1 MARVIVPPGNPG
13 PVNDGERR
21 VLRWLRDKLS
31 DEFALHPNLTIS
43 VDGGTKQVEC
53 DIIVVGPD
61 CVWVVEVK
69 DLAGVV
75 NVGEHDFTVNGE
87 FRRHPVDATR
97 LKAQKIKSR
106 ISIDPQLGDV
116 WLQPIVILA
125 REPRHLDVVPSMR
138 KFVMNPMQAAAAIG
152 DPTAIGLQRDRLP
165 APLRKRFAERLA
177 IDARSRPPR
186 KRVGSWL
193 LVELLNED
201 AGRQEWVARQDVL
214 GSEAILELVR
224 LSPTMA
230 PNQRQSVT
238 ADVFRAARMG
248 QKLGASERILA
259 PSSAFTADDGTLV
272 VVHPRSPAPNLD
284 VIGEEIADYADDTKI
299 KILRSVA
306 EAIDLCHRNEIV
318 HGGLG
323 TSVIHVSE
331 GGSAAV
337 GRLGRA
343 RSFSQV
349 RPARHA
355 EAWPIPEGTPEGP
368 LEDVF
373 ALLSLIHHLW
383 PSGAPSDVANIAGAV
398 ADGTTET
405 AAAVLKSLSDGDASP
420 SEEMPPEPG
429 AVFADRYRLDQPI
442 SKGAATTIFDAFDA
456 VTSDRVAVKVY
467 EAGAEG
473 SRLLAEY
480 RTLSAIAHEGI
491 VRVRYVGQHGS
502 HWYLVSEFVEGPDLR
517 SLIVDAKP
525 VAEPVGAA
533 LMVQLLDALEE
544 VHPDMAALSL
554 LLADDSEQTDEQ
566 ADEHADQLDDIRSS
580 GFAHRDIN
588 PENILLHPERGPVL
602 VDFGLAARPGGAA
615 VGVNHAYLPAD
626 AAPDA
631 ADPDVDLFAAGIVL
645 HELLTGDHPYE
656 DRDPV
661 GGQLSINAALSSE
674 IRNLIARACAPH
686 RENRFVSAGEFRAAL
701 APFVIGDV
709 ELPEPP
715 KDTLETL
722 RAIDAALAERRFD
735 DAVALCPDDWT
746 AVRERIELHRT
757 ALQPV
762 AASEALLELDGWVLE
777 KQRFEP
783 FAVAADPSNV
793 ERGPGEAHHYLV
805 TGPAGEA
812 LQLTDYQADDAR
824 WIQVTD
830 TFQTGMPLKRL
841 GQGLRLGTAIDAESM
856 MIELGQA
863 RIKIRND
870 NPLWSNLFK
879 AEPSELDQG
888 ANCDV
893 ENLMVEWGAIG
904 YGTREE
910 QVGDQSNRKRQMCVV
925 APTDVEHLPAVA
937 FLVTRI
943 LPLARGITAS

>member
-1 MARVIVPPGNPG
+1 MARIQVPPGNPG

-31 DEFALHPNLTIS
+31 DEFELHPNLTIS

-75 NVGEHDFTVNGE
+75 DVGEHDFTVNGE

-106 ISIDPQLGDV
+106 ISIDPQLSGV
-116 WLQPIVILA
+116 WLQPIVVLA
-125 REPRHLDVVPSMR
+125 KEPRSLQVATTMR
-138 KFVMNPMQAAAAIG
+138 KFVMNTSQATQAIT
-152 DPTAIGLQRDRLP
+152 DPTAIGLQRDRMP
-165 APLRKRFAERLA
+165 GPLRKRFAERLA

-186 KRVGSWL
+186 KRIGSWRL
-193 LVELLNED
+193 TELLD
-201 AGRQEWVARQDVL
+201 DRAGRQEWVARHDVL
-214 GSEAILELVR
+214 GSEAVLELVS
-224 LSPTMA
+224 LGPTMT
-230 PNQRQSVT
+230 PNQRRSVT
-238 ADVFRAARMG
+238 NDVFRAARLG

-259 PSSAFTADDGTLV
+259 PTSAFTADDGTLV

-284 VIGEEIADYADDTKI
+284 VIGDEIAGYAEDAKV
-299 KILRSVA
+299 KILRSVT

-318 HGGLG
+318 HGALG
-323 TSVIHVSE
+323 TSVIHVNE

-343 RSFSQV
+343 RPV
-349 RPARHA
+349 GHARPAKHA

-368 LEDVF
+368 LEDVV
-373 ALLSLIHHLW
+373 ALVPLIGHLW
-383 PSGAPSDVANIAGAV
+383 PSGAPSDVANIADAIS
-398 ADGTTET
+398 DGTTET
-405 AAAVLKSLSDGDASP
+405 AAAVLSSLGAGDAAP
-420 SEEMPPEPG
+420 SEDMPPEVG
-429 AVFADRYRLDQPI
+429 AVFADRYRLDQAI
-442 SKGAATTIFDAFDA
+442 SKGAATTIFDAHDA
-456 VTSDRVAVKVY
+456 VTGDRVAVKVY

-473 SRLLAEY
+473 SRLVAEHNA
-480 RTLSAIAHEGI
+480 LSVIGHEGI
-491 VRVRYVGQHGS
+491 VRVRYVDQHGS
-502 HWYLVSEFVEGPDLR
+502 RWYLVSEFVDGPDLR

-525 VAEPVGAA
+525 VTEPVAAA
-533 LMVQLLDALEE
+533 LMVQVLDALEE
-544 VHPDMAALSL
+544 VHPDMAALSMM
-554 LLADDSEQTDEQ
+554 LADDSERTDEQ
-566 ADEHADQLDDIRSS
+566 AGRLDELRES

-645 HELLTGDHPYE
+645 HELVTGNHPYE

-661 GGQLSINAALSSE
+661 AGFLSIDPALSTE
-674 IRNLIARACAPH
+674 LRELVARACAPH
-686 RENRFVSAGEFRAAL
+686 RKNRFVSAAEFRAAL

-709 ELPEPP
+709 AIPEPP
-715 KDTLETL
+715 ADTLETL
-722 RAIDAALAERRFD
+722 RAIDTALAEQRFD

-757 ALQPV
+757 ALQS
-762 AASEALLELDGWVLE
+762 AGTSEALLALDGWTLE
-777 KQRFEP
+777 KQGTEP
-783 FAVAADPSNV
+783 FVAAADTGNE

-812 LQLTDYQADDAR
+812 LQITDYRAEDAR
-824 WIQVTD
+824 WVQVAD
-830 TFQTGMPLKRL
+830 TFQTGLPLKRL
-841 GQGLRLGTAIDAESM
+841 GQGLRLGTNLDGESM
-856 MIELGQA
+856 MIELRQA
-863 RIKIRND
+863 RIKD
-870 NPLWSNLFK
+870 DKLWSGLYK
-879 AEPSELDQG
+879 AEPGELDQG
-888 ANCDV
+888 AGCDV
-893 ENLMVEWGAIG
+893 EALMAEWGATG

-910 QVGDQSNRKRQMCVV
+910 VVSDQSNRKHQMCVA
-925 APTDVEHLPAVA
+925 APAEAEHLPAVA

-943 LPLARGITAS
+943 LPLANGVSVP